1 MKPVMSPKQIMAI
14 GSPPARVNIWDGS
27 VRSGKTFSELFVM
40 VNDIR
45 TYTGEGAIVIFGKN
59 RDSIYRNLFEPID
72 NQAAFA
78 PIRKFVR
85 YRQGAATANIFG
97 QRVHVIGANDEGSES
112 RLRGMTIGR
121 AYGDEITVINKS
133 FFKQMLARMS
143 VAGATLN
150 GTTNPDSPAHW
161 LRAEYLSRV
170 PGCPHFDPD
179 TPEHQQLTGWRYLH
193 FTMDDNPALSDEYK
207 ASLKAE
213 YTGLWY
219 KRFIL
224 GLWVSAEGAIYE
236 MWDDTTMTIKPE
248 DMPPM
253 KRVLGLG
260 IDYGTTHPTRGQLLG
275 LGEDNKLYVLD
286 EWHPGRMTDGR
297 LSTDLWEKRR
307 EWETKGWIPEWTY
320 VDPAAASFRMQL
332 FEDNHPDVMAAN
344 NDVLDGI
351 RTVASLLDNGQL
363 WVSTTCT
370 ELIKELP
377 GYRWDDKAANNG
389 VEKPVKEGDDAVDS
403 LRYAVYS
410 SRWEWAPSL
419 ERTPPA

>member
-1 MKPVMSPKQIMAI
+1 
-14 GSPPARVNIWDGS
+14 
-27 VRSGKTFSELFVM
+27 
-40 VNDIR
+40 
-45 TYTGEGAIVIFGKN
+45 
-59 RDSIYRNLFEPID
+59 
-72 NQAAFA
+72 
-78 PIRKFVR
+78 
-85 YRQGAATANIFG
+85 
-97 QRVHVIGANDEGSES
+97 
-112 RLRGMTIGR
+112 
-121 AYGDEITVINKS
+121 
-133 FFKQMLARMS
+133 
-143 VAGATLN
+143 
-150 GTTNPDSPAHW
+150 
-161 LRAEYLSRV
+161 
-170 PGCPHFDPD
+170 
-179 TPEHQQLTGWRYLH
+179 
-193 FTMDDNPALSDEYK
+193 MDDNPALSDEYK

-224 GLWVSAEGAIYE
+224 GLWVSAEGAIYD
-236 MWDDTTMTIKPE
+236 MWDDSTMTIKPE

-253 KRVLGLG
+253 RRVLGLG

-351 RTVASLLDNGQL
+351 RTVASLLDNEQL

-377 GYRWDDKAANNG
+377 GYRWDDKAANKG

-403 LRYAVYS
+403 LRYAIYS